1 MVKTAISGA
10 AALVLVFSAVGQAA
24 DQQAAA
30 PPAAGKT
37 EATCASQHAAEPNLS
52 ATDLLAKDFDIKA
65 AVPGGLWLQKKQEV
79 FYCNSGIV
87 KDGDTMCWKLRKPV
101 GGQSCSEAI
110 DQSSSKDVRG

>member
-1 MVKTAISGA
+1 MMKTIMYGA
-10 AALVLVFSAVGQAA
+10 TALGFLFSAVGQAA

-30 PPAAGKT
+30 PSAAGKS
-37 EATCASQHAAEPNLS
+37 EDTCASQHVAQPNLS

-65 AVPGGLWLQKKQEV
+65 AVPGGLWLQKKQDV